1 MLPSAAAPWLMS
13 NSESGGGKRGEEGE
27 EWNGGEVSKIVFSL
41 MLRGDDRKW
50 EVVKADMMRSH

>member
-1 MLPSAAAPWLMS
+1 ML
-13 NSESGGGKRGEEGE
+13 GGGGGE

>member
-1 MLPSAAAPWLMS
+1 M
-13 NSESGGGKRGEEGE
+13 GEEGWRRGRRE

-50 EVVKADMMRSH
+50 EVVKADMMPSH

>member
-13 NSESGGGKRGEEGE
+13 NSESGGGKRGEGGE

>member
-13 NSESGGGKRGEEGE
+13 NSESGGGRGGE
-27 EWNGGEVSKIVFSL
+27 EWNVGEVSKIVFSL

>member
-1 MLPSAAAPWLMS
+1 M
-13 NSESGGGKRGEEGE
+13 GEGE

>member
-13 NSESGGGKRGEEGE
+13 NSESGGGKRGEE